1 MDGIRSG
8 SLPHESS
15 LSVSGSGRGS
25 GSQCRVTRRR
35 CETIASACVV
45 LRSRAPSP
53 PIAIALPLGPAR
65 LRSAPTS
72 ARAVVLVARATALGS
87 AEVRVAHPR
96 TGPRIASVVSR
107 PVKWSGDAR
116 FQLTWR
122 KLDFYLLS
130 MCIHVGET
138 RACAPLGRK
147 LGKIRS

>member
-53 PIAIALPLGPAR
+53 PIGIALPLGPAR

-96 TGPRIASVVSR
+96 DGTAHRIC

-147 LGKIRS
+147 LGNIRS